1 MNLKQKKEVEQ
12 TWAIIP
18 ARSNSKSIKNKNL
31 QKIATKSLLRLTI
44 DVAKKTKKI
53 DKIFVS
59 TEKKRILDQT
69 IKWGSEVINLR
80 KTKNARDFSTDIDVI
95 LDFFESWFK
104 DNDIYPKYLIY
115 LRPTT
120 PLRNYKVLN
129 KAIVDFKKLKNYDSM
144 VSVNK
149 TSSAYKTF
157 IIKKNKY
164 LRPSFKKMSL
174 DDANKPRQS
183 FKTTYIGNG
192 YFDIIKTKNLTKKIF
207 LGKKCFPFITK
218 ETIDI
223 DKKKDLILAR
233 FIKKNKRKFCNYYE
247 F

>member
-1 MNLKQKKEVEQ
+1 MNLKQKKEVEE

-69 IKWGSEVINLR
+69 IKWGSEVTNLR

-104 DNDIYPKYLIY
+104 DNDIYPK
-115 LRPTT
+115 
-120 PLRNYKVLN
+120 
-129 KAIVDFKKLKNYDSM
+129 
-144 VSVNK
+144 
-149 TSSAYKTF
+149 
-157 IIKKNKY
+157 
-164 LRPSFKKMSL
+164 
-174 DDANKPRQS
+174 
-183 FKTTYIGNG
+183 
-192 YFDIIKTKNLTKKIF
+192 
-207 LGKKCFPFITK
+207 
-218 ETIDI
+218 
-223 DKKKDLILAR
+223 
-233 FIKKNKRKFCNYYE
+233 
-247 F
+247 